1 MRSSWLLCAVLLLPL
16 VACDRVVVVDTVKD
30 TAIGY
35 DPTDTADTS
44 DTSDTTDTA
53 DTSDSAD
60 TSDTAVTA
68 PDISVTP
75 LDVNFGVRLAGEVL
89 TVPVTVENVGDAWL
103 DGTVSLVN
111 TDPAFT
117 VDATAVTL
125 DPAGVLVVTVTFA
138 PTTDA
143 NVAGELHFITND
155 PDEPDVLV
163 TLAGAAGVDG
173 DGDGWVEHSD
183 CDDTNPAF
191 HPGADEH
198 CDGLDEDCDG
208 TIDEDPVDGDAW
220 YADLDGDGYGDA
232 DNGVLAC
239 EQPAGYLPEASDC
252 NDADALVNPGEAE
265 LCNGIDDDCNG
276 TVDDNAVDALV
287 WYADLDGDGYG
298 DALNTTLS
306 CEQPAGYLADD
317 TDCDDADAAVNPL
330 GTELC
335 NGIDDD
341 CNGAVD
347 DNAVDP
353 ATWYADADGDGYGD
367 STNSTLA
374 CDQPVGYLADDTD
387 CDDADSLINPAGL
400 ELCNGLDEDCNG
412 VIDDNPTDP
421 LTWYADA
428 DSDGYGD
435 PGSTTTACEQPAG
448 YLADFSDCDDTDATV
463 SPAGTEVCNG
473 IDDDCNGVVDDNATD
488 ATLWYVDAD
497 GDTYGDPATTT
508 LSCSEAPGVVADSTD
523 CDDTDALV
531 NPAGTE
537 LCNGVDDDCN
547 GVIDD
552 NPSDPLTWYA
562 DVDGDGY
569 GDVGATA
576 TGCEAPAGY
585 VADDTDCDDANAAVN
600 PAEAEIC
607 NGVDDDCNR
616 LVDDNAVDALT
627 WYQDADSDTYGNA
640 AVSELSCE
648 QPAGYVADDTD
659 CDDTDASVNPG
670 ATEVA
675 YNLTDDN
682 CDGIQDDMVAADET
696 GWTVIGT
703 SASHGIGST
712 GVWTLDDLNGDGE
725 TELVIAAIADD
736 SRASNAGALAFHDN
750 AVSGL
755 GVSYTA
761 ASLIVGGEASSDAFG
776 QSMVFL
782 DDVDGDG
789 NGEMASGAYLSNRGD
804 DDGGCVYVFDLYS
817 SSAAY
822 TGTQNV
828 NSIKEGRIEGDSEDG
843 YLGYSLAAGDFD
855 ADGDMDLA
863 AGAPGVSDRRGRVYG
878 YVYTDGYTNSDLD
891 LGDAT
896 THPRGATNSDGL
908 GTALAAGDF
917 DGDGTDDLVACAP
930 GYDSGSTSSIG
941 ICYFVTGSAF
951 LSADDDNLRD
961 YDTANF
967 TGTVAS
973 DALGQGPLSVG
984 AGDLDADGVDDLVL
998 GMPGYDG
1005 ASSGSGAVL
1014 VQYGGTWTGTYTI
1027 ASVDAVIYGDGAL
1040 GTAVNLPGD
1049 VDGDGQADL
1058 LLGAPT
1064 SGLGGLVYLAS
1075 GDVTGSVTLPDSQ
1088 LASWSAEVSGD
1099 ALGTSIG
1106 GVLDLDADG
1115 TLDLAASAPGF
1126 DTTST
1131 RTSAGK
1137 VYVLPGY

>member
-1 MRSSWLLCAVLLLPL
+1 MRSSWLIRAVLLLPL
-16 VACDRVVVVDTVKD
+16 IACNPVLIVEFEKD
-30 TAIGY
+30 TAVGY
-35 DPTDTADTS
+35 DPTD
-44 DTSDTTDTA
+44 
-53 DTSDSAD
+53 SAD
-60 TSDTAVTA
+60 TGITD

-75 LDVNFGVRLAGEVL
+75 LDVDFGVHLAGDVL
-89 TVPVTVENVGDAWL
+89 TVPVTVENVGDGWL
-103 DGTVSLVN
+103 NGAVTLVN

-117 VDATAVTL
+117 VDATTVTL

-138 PTTDA
+138 PTTNA
-143 NVAGELHFITND
+143 NVAGELHFVSND
-155 PDEPDVLV
+155 PDEADVLV

-208 TIDEDPVDGDAW
+208 TIDEDPVGGDPW
-220 YADLDGDGYGDA
+220 YADLDNDGYGDP
-232 DNGVLAC
+232 DNGILAC

-252 NDADALVNPGEAE
+252 DDADALVNPGEAE
-265 LCNGIDDDCNG
+265 RCNGIDDDCNG
-276 TVDDNAVDALV
+276 SVDDNASDALT

-298 DALNTTLS
+298 DAANPTLS
-306 CEQPAGYLADD
+306 
-317 TDCDDADAAVNPL
+317 
-330 GTELC
+330 
-335 NGIDDD
+335 
-341 CNGAVD
+341 
-347 DNAVDP
+347 
-353 ATWYADADGDGYGD
+353 
-367 STNSTLA
+367 

-387 CDDADSLINPAGL
+387 CDDADALISPDGIELCNGLDDDCNGTVDDNAVDSATWYADTDGDGYGDATNSTLACDQPAGYL
-400 ELCNGLDEDCNG
+400 ADDTDCDDADALISPAGVELCNGLDEDCNG
-412 VIDDNPTDP
+412 LVDDNPTDP
-421 LTWYADA
+421 LTWYADV
-428 DSDGYGD
+428 DGDGYGD
-435 PGSTTTACEQPAG
+435 MSATTTACENPSG
-448 YLADFSDCDDTDATV
+448 YQADSTDCDDTDTLV

-473 IDDDCNGVVDDNATD
+473 IDDDCNGSVDDNATD

-508 LSCSEAPGVVADSTD
+508 LSCSAAAGVVADGTD
-523 CDDTDALV
+523 CDDAEALV
-531 NPAGTE
+531 NPNALE

-569 GDVGATA
+569 GEVGTTA
-576 TGCEAPAGY
+576 TGCEAPASY
-585 VADDTDCDDANAAVN
+585 VADATDCDDANAAVN
-600 PAEAEIC
+600 PAGAEVC

-616 LVDDNAVDALT
+616 LVDDEASDALS

-640 AVSELSCE
+640 GVIELSCD

-675 YNLTDDN
+675 YNLMDDN
-682 CDGIQDDMVAADET
+682 CDGIQDDMAAADEA

-703 SASHGIGST
+703 SAGHAIGST
-712 GVWTLDDLNGDGE
+712 GVWTLDDLDGDGD
-725 TELVIAAIADD
+725 TELVIGAIADD
-736 SRASNAGALAFHDN
+736 SRASNAGALAFHGN
-750 AVSGL
+750 AVRGL

-761 ASLIVGGEASSDAFG
+761 ASLIVGGEAASDAFG

-782 DDVDGDG
+782 DDVDGDR
-789 NGEMASGAYLSNRGD
+789 NGEVASGAYLSNRGD
-804 DDGGCVYVFDLYS
+804 DDGGCVYIFDLYGS
-817 SSAAY
+817 SAY

-828 NSIKEGRIEGDSEDG
+828 NSINEGRIEGDSKDG

-855 ADGDMDLA
+855 ADGDIDLA
-863 AGAPGVSDRRGRVYG
+863 AGAPGVSSRRGRVYG
-878 YVYTDGYTNSDLD
+878 YVATDGYTSSHLD

-930 GYDSGSTSSIG
+930 GHDDGSITSIG
-941 ICYFVTGSAF
+941 ICYFVTGSDF
-951 LSADDDNLRD
+951 LSADDDNLGD
-961 YDTANF
+961 HDTANF
-967 TGTVAS
+967 TGSVAS
-973 DALGQGPLSVG
+973 DALGAGPLSVG

-1005 ASSGSGAVL
+1005 ASSESGAVL

-1027 ASVDAVIYGDGAL
+1027 ASVDSVLYGDGAL

-1075 GDVTGSVTLPDSQ
+1075 GDVVGSVMLPDSQ
-1088 LASWSAEVSGD
+1088 LASWSAEASGG

-1115 TLDLAASAPGF
+1115 ILDLAASAPGF
-1126 DTTST
+1126 DTTSA
-1131 RTSAGK
+1131 RTDAGK